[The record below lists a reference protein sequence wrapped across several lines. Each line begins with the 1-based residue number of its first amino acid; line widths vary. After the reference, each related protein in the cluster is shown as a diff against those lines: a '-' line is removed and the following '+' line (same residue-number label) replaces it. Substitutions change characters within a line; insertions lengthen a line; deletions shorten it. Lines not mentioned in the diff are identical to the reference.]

1 MIKNS
6 DTLLYKEE
14 MEIRDGDTVYLGTC
28 WTFEKVN
35 GQIINQRDQNCLPQG
50 HWIITDSLGNYQTG
64 DYRNGKSIGL
74 WKKFDKTGKLLKET
88 ETVSIIHDTYTIKE
102 IDYSSGQ
109 AVTIIDKPFLAFY
122 LKNLI
127 AIAIVFFLSFFTRIF
142 INSRIYNIENGT
154 DLSPIYFHFGPLV
167 TSNFGHSLLCT
178 FSFWFSKYKPENR
191 RLVLITNTLS
201 IIASGLFF
209 GAII

>member
-88 ETVSIIHDTYTIKE
+88 EYISEVEFESIHNEAEE
-102 IDYSSGQ
+102 ICRIL
-109 AVTIIDKPFLAFY
+109 AKIIIT
-122 LKNLI
+122 LKNKI
-127 AIAIVFFLSFFTRIF
+127 
-142 INSRIYNIENGT
+142 
-154 DLSPIYFHFGPLV
+154 
-167 TSNFGHSLLCT
+167 
-178 FSFWFSKYKPENR
+178 
-191 RLVLITNTLS
+191 
-201 IIASGLFF
+201 
-209 GAII
+209 